1 MPPELLCSA
10 DCASASQFD
19 EVLEAID
26 GIAAMVDN
34 SVLPEVLATPW
45 LVDFEEDADDELSAD
60 DDELL
65 RKELG

>member
-26 GIAAMVDN
+26 GIAAMVDK

-45 LVDFEEDADDELSAD
+45 LVDVEGDADDELSAD